1 MAYIDPEGMFG
12 GDRMAMLSD
21 SAKMAWSWFWCAGNT
36 VGRVELNYREF
47 TKTVFR
53 QFKKPPTE
61 QQFWDW
67 VAEFHEAYLMFAYEV
82 NGQVW
87 GQWYVTEKYL
97 PTYKAVNDKKT
108 PAPNAA
114 DILKWQEKYTEL
126 KRSLISG
133 KCRVFTVSKN
143 FQIISEVPKTSEEF
157 HMGVE
162 RKGVERNGEE
172 ENLCAADA
180 APEPADSMS
189 LLPEIPEKKR
199 PLKAWFDQQHD
210 RWYDT
215 AYWRHIG
222 KAESRKAFEKRVC
235 IIVDRDGIGYNA
247 AVEFLIAMALDDRK
261 RFEPTE
267 DWEWRQNLHPATWLN
282 QERWRDEA
290 TIRAIRS
297 RDPTAIPQRKNKG
310 QEFEDMVNNL

>member
-1 MAYIDPEGMFG
+1 MAYIDPDGMFG

-67 VAEFHEAYLMFAYEV
+67 VAEFHESYLMFVYQV

-87 GQWYVTEKYL
+87 GQWYVTDKYL
-97 PTYKAVNDKKT
+97 PTYKTVNDKKT
-108 PAPNAA
+108 PAPVSS
-114 DILKWQEKYTEL
+114 DILEWQEKYNKL
-126 KRSLISG
+126 KLSLISG
-133 KCRVFTVSKN
+133 KCRVLNISKN
-143 FQIISEVPKTSEEF
+143 FQKVLDIPENLETSEEF

-162 RKGVERNGEE
+162 RRGEIEERSGEE
-172 ENLCAADA
+172 ENPCAADA
-180 APEPADSMS
+180 APGPADPPS
-189 LLPEIPEKKR
+189 LLPDSPEKKR
-199 PLKAWFDQQHD
+199 PLKAWFDQQHE
-210 RWYDT
+210 RWYT
-215 AYWRHIG
+215 NAYWRHIG
-222 KAESRKAFEKRVC
+222 KSESRKAFEKRVC
-235 IIVDRDGIGYNA
+235 IIVDRDGLGYNVAVQFLIDA
-247 AVEFLIAMALDDRK
+247 AVDDRR

-267 DWEWRQNLHPATWLN
+267 DWEWRQNMHPATWLN

-290 TIRAIRS
+290 KA
-297 RDPTAIPQRKNKG
+297 RDPTNGIHKTKQQNIV
-310 QEFEDMVNNL
+310 DMFDRA